1 MSLDLARGACYNIL
15 KRGNAFMLLL
25 LFFVLMIAVFVKLL
39 FLAIRGAWSIT
50 KIVLSVV
57 LFPLIL
63 VGIALSGLLYIAL
76 LAVVLLGI
84 FSFLK
89 RV

>member
-1 MSLDLARGACYNIL
+1 
-15 KRGNAFMLLL
+15 MLLL
-25 LFFVLMIAVFVKLL
+25 LFFVLMIAVFVKML

-63 VGIALSGLLYIAL
+63 VGIALSGFLYIAL

>member
-1 MSLDLARGACYNIL
+1 
-15 KRGNAFMLLL
+15 MLLL

-63 VGIALSGLLYIAL
+63 VGIALSVFLYIAL

>member
-1 MSLDLARGACYNIL
+1 
-15 KRGNAFMLLL
+15 MLLL

-63 VGIALSGLLYIAL
+63 VGIALSGFLYIAL

>member
-1 MSLDLARGACYNIL
+1 
-15 KRGNAFMLLL
+15 MLLL

>member
-1 MSLDLARGACYNIL
+1 
-15 KRGNAFMLLL
+15 MLLL

-50 KIVLSVV
+50 EIVLSVV

-63 VGIALSGLLYIAL
+63 VGIALSGFLYIAL